1 MAQKRKSGSKTTR
14 AQAPSAR
21 PAKKSVGPK
30 PPAKTKSSP
39 QQKTPLKSAKPAA
52 APPAAPTPRRA
63 PSRPKSP
70 ARKRA
75 AVPEGPPRSG
85 FALLLGRPNV
95 GKSTLLNRLVGE
107 HLAAV
112 SPRPQTTRNRILGI
126 VNQPK
131 TQLCVLDVP
140 GVHRAKSMINRAMVQ
155 QAMTAMAEV
164 DVILY
169 LAEAGWPTRTEA
181 PVEEVDPVGAFH
193 RDLLVEVGRSKKP
206 TLLVLTK
213 LDLLPKPLLLPV
225 IDAWRKAFDF
235 REIFPLSALTGENVD
250 GLVDLVRQYLPE
262 GDLLFPEDTLT
273 DQSERTLVGELI
285 REQVFL
291 QTREEVPYGTAVI
304 VEHFDESERLDEP
317 PASDDDASV
326 YLRGP
331 GLVRIEASIIVER
344 ATHKGIVIGTR
355 GERLRAIGTAARR
368 HIERLLGCRVWLGL
382 HVRVVPGWTEK
393 RSMLAELGLDAQPVR

>member
-1 MAQKRKSGSKTTR
+1 MAQKRSSGSKNTR
-14 AQAPSAR
+14 KPEKPGKPAPRAAGKAASEKKKAAAPARAAGKTATEKKKAAR
-21 PAKKSVGPK
+21 PAKAKSAA
-30 PPAKTKSSP
+30 PAKP
-39 QQKTPLKSAKPAA
+39 V
-52 APPAAPTPRRA
+52 
-63 PSRPKSP
+63 
-70 ARKRA
+70 RKRA
-75 AVPEGPPRSG
+75 TVPAGPERSG

-126 VNQPK
+126 VNRPK
-131 TQLCVLDVP
+131 TQLCLLDVP

-155 QAMTAMAEV
+155 QAMTALSEV
-164 DVILY
+164 EVILY
-169 LAEAGWPTRTEA
+169 LAEAGWPTKTEA
-181 PVEEVDPVGAFH
+181 PAAEIDPVGAFH
-193 RDLLVEVGRSKKP
+193 RDLLSEVGRAKKP

-250 GLVDLVRQYLPE
+250 GFVDLVRGYLPE
-262 GDLLFPEDTLT
+262 GGPLFPADTLT
-273 DQSERTLVGELI
+273 DQSERTLTGELI

-304 VEHFDESERLDEP
+304 VEHFDETDRIVDPPEGDE
-317 PASDDDASV
+317 SDAHL

-344 ATHKGIVIGTR
+344 ASHKGIVIGNG

-393 RSMLAELGLDAQPVR
+393 RGMLTELGLDAHAVR

>member
-1 MAQKRKSGSKTTR
+1 MAQKRKSGSNTTR
-14 AQAPSAR
+14 KQAPASR
-21 PAKKSVGPK
+21 PAKKQVSRKPVSEKKPAVAQASEPK
-30 PPAKTKSSP
+30 PHRASR
-39 QQKTPLKSAKPAA
+39 AKP
-52 APPAAPTPRRA
+52 
-63 PSRPKSP
+63 SP
-70 ARKRA
+70 VRKRA
-75 AVPEGPPRSG
+75 VVPEGPARSG

-126 VNQPK
+126 VNRPK
-131 TQLCVLDVP
+131 TQLCLLDVP
-140 GVHRAKSMINRAMVQ
+140 GVHRAKSLINRAMVQ
-155 QAMTAMAEV
+155 QAMTAMSEV

-193 RDLLVEVGRSKKP
+193 RDLLVEVARAKKP

-250 GLVDLVRQYLPE
+250 GFVDLVRQYLPE

-273 DQSERTLVGELI
+273 DQSERALVGELI

-304 VEHFDESERLDEP
+304 VEHFDESERVDEP
-317 PASDDDASV
+317 PPVEDDAHV

-344 ATHKGIVIGTR
+344 APHKGIVIGTG

-393 RSMLAELGLDAQPVR
+393 RAMLAELGLDAQQVR